1 MCTAEDYLESIHSKA
16 VSITWLCEYMVIL
29 NVWWWNISI
38 SNDYIWFSCHADGKY
53 GQPIQLPILLE
64 VMCKLLSKRSW
75 KRPSREMGV
84 SIYKKLSM
92 KDRKVLN
99 FIYFTYFG
107 FYNVTRLQAL
117 RKMRTNKDCYKHIFF
132 TNFFLLRMQKAE
144 KKIYNWSKKN
154 PDTLI

>member
-53 GQPIQLPILLE
+53 GQPIQLPIILE
-64 VMCKLLSKRSW
+64 VMCKLLSKWCW

-92 KDRKVLN
+92 KYRKVLN
-99 FIYFTYFG
+99 FTYFTYFG
-107 FYNVTRLQAL
+107 FLQ
-117 RKMRTNKDCYKHIFF
+117 RYKTPSFEENKIKHQDCYKHIFS
-132 TNFFLLRMQKAE
+132 TNFFLKNAKSW
-144 KKIYNWSKKN
+144 KKDLKLK
-154 PDTLI
+154 